1 MNEKIKEARDVALD
15 ILKPSPRDLE
25 HGLELHR
32 HSVVC
37 DTYGFAPRSA
47 IDGDAV
53 QAAID
58 TSTTSPAVRQAT
70 AAG

>member
-37 DTYGFAPRSA
+37 DTYGFAPRSS
-47 IDGDAV
+47 IDGASFESNRGADAG
-53 QAAID
+53 
-58 TSTTSPAVRQAT
+58 SLELF
-70 AAG
+70 